1 LIYCTAARFLT
12 EDWKQTADEDRNSSN
27 GRDRER
33 NETWSDSMI
42 SIERLKKEET
52 VSITVT
58 TNGKLDKMTTCTVA
72 R

>member
-1 LIYCTAARFLT
+1 MIYCTYRSEIP
-12 EDWKQTADEDRNSSN
+12 EDWKQKADEDRNSSN

-33 NETWSDSMI
+33 NETWSDSTI
-42 SIERLKKEET
+42 SIERLTKEET